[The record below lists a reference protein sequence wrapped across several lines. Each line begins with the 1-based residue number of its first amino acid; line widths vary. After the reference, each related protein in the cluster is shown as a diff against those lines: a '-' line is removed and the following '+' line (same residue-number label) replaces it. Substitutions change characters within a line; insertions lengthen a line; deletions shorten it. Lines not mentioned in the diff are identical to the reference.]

1 MRCPFFQRTSASLG
15 RGVDRRERGA
25 ILITTVFVFLA
36 FTTLALG
43 MVFLSQVYLK
53 VAGVM
58 KSSAQLGYASENG
71 IKTGFHHL
79 RNALTSV
86 TGPLIL
92 SDLRSLDL
100 MNSVKNGELRILEE
114 NLNLRFPVV
123 IRESAGDETWTS
135 RSECQLES
143 MMEGDDYVSARFR
156 LSIQAA
162 GGMQSVPFQKK
173 SSLDVRIG
181 AAAGRLPLPT
191 FSLLIDQA
199 LDPTLGGAFIKD
211 NGISLRTSSRN
222 LLAGTLSSSQ
232 TSLIPR
238 DATPLLEKGLQT
250 RLFRPQDLTN
260 AKLRFAL
267 GLEPSAEP
275 APEGVYLIRD
285 DLGLGGVYVVGDL
298 EQLVLATEGSSQ
310 VLTFQTAV
318 GRWTL
323 KFSPSES
330 RTQFFSPSG
339 AENFDA
345 IPLGIIMCSGKIG
358 SLGGGTIDAAGN
370 AALAREAEVPSLL
383 SGVGITIV
391 ASDKVEIASHLIAE
405 GLSWRDGIPYVKE
418 EQTQLVVYST
428 GQSFQGEESE
438 EGGISIAADAPQNIR
453 IQASLTAQ
461 GSGFK
466 VEGAGRTVDLLGSLQ
481 TVRYDSGGNRLN
493 IFSYLFPGDAA
504 SLLAAV
510 PQTALPVLYFPLLET
525 IEWKEF

>member
-222 LLAGTLSSSQ
+222 LLAGL
-232 TSLIPR
+232 
-238 DATPLLEKGLQT
+238 
-250 RLFRPQDLTN
+250 
-260 AKLRFAL
+260 
-267 GLEPSAEP
+267 
-275 APEGVYLIRD
+275 
-285 DLGLGGVYVVGDL
+285 
-298 EQLVLATEGSSQ
+298 
-310 VLTFQTAV
+310 
-318 GRWTL
+318 
-323 KFSPSES
+323 
-330 RTQFFSPSG
+330 
-339 AENFDA
+339 
-345 IPLGIIMCSGKIG
+345 
-358 SLGGGTIDAAGN
+358 
-370 AALAREAEVPSLL
+370 
-383 SGVGITIV
+383 
-391 ASDKVEIASHLIAE
+391 
-405 GLSWRDGIPYVKE
+405 
-418 EQTQLVVYST
+418 
-428 GQSFQGEESE
+428 
-438 EGGISIAADAPQNIR
+438 
-453 IQASLTAQ
+453 
-461 GSGFK
+461 
-466 VEGAGRTVDLLGSLQ
+466 
-481 TVRYDSGGNRLN
+481 
-493 IFSYLFPGDAA
+493 
-504 SLLAAV
+504 
-510 PQTALPVLYFPLLET
+510 
-525 IEWKEF
+525 